1 MRGRPVT
8 ETLDPGVDPRT
19 PPQDLDAEQSVL
31 GAAMLSRTA
40 LDDLT
45 DTGITGADF
54 YRPAN
59 ELVWDAIIALHSAGQ
74 PVDAVT
80 VADRLRTDGHLGRV
94 GGPAYL
100 HTLISSVPTA
110 ANATWYA
117 KTVRRCSALRRVVE
131 AGTRLAQ
138 AGYDPAT
145 DPAEVLDVAQA
156 DLAGVADGLHG
167 NDFNAD
173 LGDAVDEAITQ
184 IEEGVPS
191 HPTGIPRLD
200 ETLRG
205 WIPGT
210 LTTMA
215 ARPSVGKSAVA
226 WQSALHLA
234 VKVGLPVGY
243 TSLEMPR
250 PELFQR
256 GFAHLASVDYGRIQ
270 RSHSGGSSSLTEAE
284 WRAISKAAAALRQ
297 CPLHVTDRSWA
308 SVATI
313 RHDIRS
319 FTRTVGLAPVA
330 WFIDYL
336 QLMTP
341 SDRRVPREQQVAEI
355 TRSLKLLAKD
365 TGVAIVQLSQLNRE
379 GAKAGRRPVLTDLRE
394 SGAVE
399 QDSDRVILLH
409 RDMSDDEEADP
420 NELVIDVAKNRQGP
434 RGTVSIRWDGTK
446 QTAWSQ
452 PQPWTPLSALGGQR

>member
-1 MRGRPVT
+1 MT

-40 LDDLT
+40 LDDLAG
-45 DTGITGADF
+45 TGLAGPDF

-59 ELVWDAIIALHSAGQ
+59 ELIWDAIVALHAAGQ

-138 AGYDPAT
+138 AGYDPGT
-145 DPAEVLDVAQA
+145 DPAEVLDACQS
-156 DLAGVADGLHG
+156 DLAHLADGLHG
-167 NDFNAD
+167 DDFSTD
-173 LGDAVDEAITQ
+173 LATAVDEALTQ

-200 ETLRG
+200 DTLRG

-210 LTTMA
+210 LTTLA
-215 ARPSVGKSAVA
+215 ARPGVGKSAIA

-234 VKVGLPVGY
+234 VKAGLPVGY

-250 PELFQR
+250 PELIQR
-256 GFAHLASVDYGRIQ
+256 GFAHIAQVDYGRIQ
-270 RSHSGGSSSLTEAE
+270 RNHSGEALTDAE
-284 WRAISKAAAALRQ
+284 WRAIAKARAQ
-297 CPLHVTDRSWA
+297 IETSPLHLTDRPWA
-308 SVATI
+308 SVSTI

-319 FTRTVGLAPVA
+319 FTRTVGMPPVA

-365 TGVAIVQLSQLNRE
+365 TKVAIVMLSQLNRE
-379 GAKAGRRPVLTDLRE
+379 GAKTGRQPVLTDLRE

-409 RDMSDDEEADP
+409 RDTSNDEEADP
-420 NELVIDVAKNRQGP
+420 NELVVIVAKNRQGQC
-434 RGTVSIRWDGTK
+434 GTVSIRWDGTK
-446 QTAWSQ
+446 QTAWA
-452 PQPWTPLSALGGQR
+452 PWSSGAALRGQR